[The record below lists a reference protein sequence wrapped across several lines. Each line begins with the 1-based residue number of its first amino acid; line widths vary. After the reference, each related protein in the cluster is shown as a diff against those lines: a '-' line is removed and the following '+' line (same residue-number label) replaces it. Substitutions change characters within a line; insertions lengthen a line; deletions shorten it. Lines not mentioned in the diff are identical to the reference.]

1 MKKIEIIN
9 HTADIGIKVKGNSLK
24 EVFENLALGMFEI
37 MVQNRNSPLF
47 SFEKRGTVPDKIEIT
62 SPDIESL
69 AHDWLS
75 ELLYIFNTKHKIFKK
90 FKINDISKV
99 NNSFKLEGEA
109 IGEMFN
115 PEVHT
120 IKREIKA
127 VTYHNLKVK
136 RGRSYFCCEVI
147 FDI

>member
-9 HTADIGIKVKGNSLK
+9 HTADIGIRVKGKSIK

-37 MVQNRNSPLF
+37 MVQNRDCP
-47 SFEKRGTVPDKIEIT
+47 SFFERKNGTVPDKIELN
-62 SPDIESL
+62 SLDLVSL

-75 ELLYIFNTKHKIFKK
+75 ELLYIFSTKHKIFKK

-109 IGEMFN
+109 IGEKFD
-115 PEVHT
+115 PKIHT

-136 RGRSYFCCEVI
+136 MGRSYFSAEVI

>member
-37 MVQNRNSPLF
+37 ITDTKKIK
-47 SFEKRGTVPDKIEIT
+47 EKEREIIKIK
-62 SPDIESL
+62 SSDIESL

-136 RGRSYFCCEVI
+136 RGRSYFSAEVI